1 MSEDLL
7 ISFLPVLL
15 LPSPATE
22 VLVGAT
28 EEYYD
33 DDGEEEVRST
43 TTVPSSLLLLG
54 IVLVLSS
61 LELDSLARSFLSL
74 IVPRLRVRAKRKQI
88 AVVNSEIDPCRVFRA
103 QAGKIRQV
111 HLIL

>member
-33 DDGEEEVRST
+33 DEEKEEEVRST

-54 IVLVLSS
+54 IVLVLSC
-61 LELDSLARSFLSL
+61 LELDSLARSFIPLAH
-74 IVPRLRVRAKRKQI
+74 RAPSSSSSKAKANRG
-88 AVVNSEIDPCRVFRA
+88 R
-103 QAGKIRQV
+103 
-111 HLIL
+111 